1 MNKNKTINW
10 WKYIKPY
17 LPYFI
22 LGPLCMII
30 EVIGEILMPRLLAYI
45 INLGIDGNTE
55 KVPGII
61 LWLYE
66 KIGNSAYFIVAIA
79 VGMILTAL
87 LMMIGGVGGAYFGG
101 KTTNFVQSGLTDS
114 WKLKSETLEH
124 KNKKWRLWEDTALL
138 YVWEQT
144 RLQKR

>member
-1 MNKNKTINW
+1 MKKSKTINW

-22 LGPLCMII
+22 LGPLCMVI

-45 INLGIDGNTE
+45 INLGIKGNTE
-55 KVPGII
+55 EMPKII

-66 KIGNSAYFIVAIA
+66 KIGDNAFFIAAIA
-79 VGMILTAL
+79 AGMVMTAI

-101 KTTNFVQSGLTDS
+101 KASVNFAADLRADICIS
-114 WKLKSETLEH
+114 KLCCRFESRYL
-124 KNKKWRLWEDTALL
+124 
-138 YVWEQT
+138 
-144 RLQKR
+144 